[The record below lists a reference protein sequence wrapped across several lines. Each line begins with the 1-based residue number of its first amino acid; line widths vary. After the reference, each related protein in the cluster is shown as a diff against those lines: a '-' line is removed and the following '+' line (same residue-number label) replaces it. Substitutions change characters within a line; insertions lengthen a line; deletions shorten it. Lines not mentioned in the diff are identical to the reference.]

1 MSQHRAFSGSNK
13 NNNELSADTTNT
25 DCANEIRLH
34 SSNEKQFYRTSTNHS
49 SDMKFQHLSH
59 DENGPS
65 VVIGSNSA
73 FKGIKTGVSKIEDK
87 HGLPRPPF
95 VNNIEGD
102 NRTANRQDSLNGN
115 TRDGV
120 ELQQK
125 KVCLISYVYRHCRFS
140 FTFVQ
145 EDKMY
150 YLFENIDNISGGA
163 ASKNQSKIRSASIR
177 RRGLER

>member
-1 MSQHRAFSGSNK
+1 MFYRCNSSSASQHRAFSGSNK

-125 KVCLISYVYRHCRFS
+125 KVCSISENWISNFVYRHYRF
-140 FTFVQ
+140 FLQ
-145 EDKMY
+145 K
-150 YLFENIDNISGGA
+150 
-163 ASKNQSKIRSASIR
+163 R
-177 RRGLER
+177 

>member
-1 MSQHRAFSGSNK
+1 MFYRCNSSSASQHRAFSGSNK
-13 NNNELSADTTNT
+13 NNSELSDTTNT
-25 DCANEIRLH
+25 DCSNEIRLH

-95 VNNIEGD
+95 INNMEGD
-102 NRTANRQDSLNGN
+102 NKSATRQDSLNGN

-125 KVCLISYVYRHCRFS
+125 KVCLISGNWMISLYVYI
-140 FTFVQ
+140 
-145 EDKMY
+145 
-150 YLFENIDNISGGA
+150 NIDP
-163 ASKNQSKIRSASIR
+163 KKKFSANCK
-177 RRGLER
+177 